1 MPIKSLP
8 NNIEAEESVLG
19 ACFLSKYALQK
30 ACENLTP
37 DSFYDEKNG
46 KIFAAMSALV
56 EEKTPID
63 ITTVTG
69 YLKKNNQLTEIGG
82 VEYLTEVVNFV
93 PTASNI
99 DYYIKNVE
107 DASILRN
114 LIELWY
120 LDLFIFLITLVTGNI
135 SLILMIFL
143 NFQIFFSYIFFL
155 HYSTSSNELRKTFL
169 CVFKP
174 LEKLKINPYKLS
186 DFLVNVINFFP
197 EYNRNVKK
205 IYKNEKN
212 RGAVLSSAPLIK
224 KIKIVCS
231 VYKKALSLYSLNY
244 YKKNK
249 MKEYMLFDEHK
260 KIKRIKSAVGFRDFL
275 FVLIHILIIVFLF
288 FQEEVYYEIFVKFL
302 VQW

>member
-1 MPIKSLP
+1 MRV
-8 NNIEAEESVLG
+8 NNLYCSNCVNFNLFKISIITKLFS
-19 ACFLSKYALQK
+19 FLVFL
-30 ACENLTP
+30 
-37 DSFYDEKNG
+37 
-46 KIFAAMSALV
+46 IFAFFNKYLIF
-56 EEKTPID
+56 TF
-63 ITTVTG
+63 G
-69 YLKKNNQLTEIGG
+69 YILILLCLFKISGFK
-82 VEYLTEVVNFV
+82 
-93 PTASNI
+93 
-99 DYYIKNVE
+99 IK
-107 DASILRN
+107 ILLRN
-114 LIELWY
+114 LVELWY

-174 LEKLKINPYKLS
+174 LEKLKINTYKLS